1 VLAAVLALGASVA
14 WGIADFLGGIKSRV
28 VPLLVVLLLA
38 QPVGFVG
45 IGVLVAIAGNAPPG
59 RSVLWAIPAA
69 LLGTIGIAAF
79 YRGMAVG
86 SISIIAP
93 IVAVAAVVPVAFG
106 VATGDDVSSAQWLGF
121 VLALGGVALA
131 SLELDAAAGGTRV
144 ATGVGWAVAAII
156 GFGGYYVPMHEAS
169 EQDFLWA
176 TWIFRGSVALLVLAA
191 WLLPRPPLSAA
202 RGSIGAIMVIG
213 ILDSAGNAL
222 FAAAASEGAV
232 SIVSVLATLYPVT
245 TVALAAIVLGERVQR
260 VQRLG
265 VLAAL
270 AGVALISAG

>member
-1 VLAAVLALGASVA
+1 
-14 WGIADFLGGIKSRV
+14 
-28 VPLLVVLLLA
+28 
-38 QPVGFVG
+38 
-45 IGVLVAIAGNAPPG
+45 
-59 RSVLWAIPAA
+59 VLWAIAA
-69 LLGTIGIAAF
+69 AVFGTIGIAAF

-106 VATGDDVSSAQWLGF
+106 VATGDDVSPAQWVGF
-121 VLALGGVALA
+121 ALALGGVALA
-131 SLELDAAAGGTRV
+131 SIELDAHGGSTRV
-144 ATGVGWAVAAII
+144 ATGVGWALAAIV

-176 TWIFRGSVALLVLAA
+176 TLVFRGSVAVLALAA
-191 WLLPRPPLSAA
+191 WLAFRPPLGAA
-202 RGSIGAIMVIG
+202 RGNLGAIVVIG

-222 FAAAASEGAV
+222 FAAAASHGAV
-232 SIVSVLATLYPVT
+232 SVVSVLATLYPVT

-265 VLAAL
+265 VVAAL
-270 AGVALISAG
+270 VGVVLISGG